1 VLLAE
6 RWFYGNRLTGQIP
19 TTPELGLLTKLM
31 NRLQLEENSFT
42 GAMPTEVCNNIGFFG
57 RLTTKLG
64 ADCSDIDFEVRT
76 ECDWCGPHRSRFRD
90 TCHLMPQFPYR
101 PAVLLLLHMLQFWGM
116 QP

>member
-1 VLLAE
+1 MLQ

-19 TTPELGLLTKLM
+19 TELGLLKLM

-57 RLTTKLG
+57 RLSKLG
-64 ADCSDIDFEVRT
+64 ADCSDIDFEVRA
-76 ECDWCGPHRSRFRD
+76 ECDSGPHRLSFRD
-90 TCHLMPQFPYR
+90 MSSHASIFVSPP
-101 PAVLLLLHMLQFWGM
+101 VLLLHMLQPWGM